1 MKLNIRGIKLTPSQQ
16 IIYDAANDKEHK
28 YVMANISRQQG
39 KTTVVTLLCIQWLSQ
54 PNQEII
60 YFTPTFKLAKRIF
73 GNIAKMLPK
82 SFAVKVNA
90 SDLYLESITGS
101 KLSFHSGEAAQSARG
116 SNCTK
121 LVIDEAAYIKEE
133 IDGQNF
139 YYNIVLPLTK
149 VHCDKIVMISTPRS
163 TFGFFYDLCM
173 QALSG
178 ERNDMIY
185 IKRTIH
191 EDALIT
197 PEEIEELKR
206 GYPPMAW
213 KAEFECLFLAD
224 ALSVF
229 PDYDKCF
236 DIDEYKRTSKCW
248 IAIDPS
254 SVGEDNTIL
263 TVVNEL
269 NQIKQ
274 YKIDGSLDNKYAT
287 LAKLINDYNPVATY
301 MESNSIGE
309 VMADQV
315 KKKLTRKSNFYTF
328 ATTNETKK
336 DYISL
341 IAVNIANGTIHFE
354 RDNKLLFSELGTF
367 TYKLTKT
374 GNITYAAQEPF
385 HDDTVTSLGIAL
397 QCKEDFKLNNVMKRD
412 NFIKSNIK
420 FYG

>member
-28 YVMANISRQQG
+28 YVMANLSRQQG

-274 YKIDGSLDNKYAT
+274 YKIDGSLDEKYSKIAH
-287 LAKLINDYNPVATY
+287 LINVYAPIATY

-328 ATTNETKK
+328 ATTNESKK

-397 QCKEDFKLNNVMKRD
+397 QAKEDFKHTGGYAFANNFNKVIR
-412 NFIKSNIK
+412 
-420 FYG
+420 

>member
-1 MKLNIRGIKLTPSQQ
+1 MKVNVKGIKLTESQRL
-16 IIYDAANDKEHK
+16 IYNAANDKEHK

-54 PNQEII
+54 KNQEII
-60 YFTPTFKLAKRIF
+60 YFTPTYSLAKRIY
-73 GNIAKMLPK
+73 GKIAKMLPQNFVAK
-82 SFAVKVNA
+82 ANA
-90 SDLYLESITGS
+90 SDLVIESVTGS
-101 KLSFHSGEAAQSARG
+101 QLRFFSGEAAQSARG

-149 VHCDKIVMISTPRS
+149 VHCDKIVMISTPKS
-163 TFGFFYDLCM
+163 TFGFYYELCM

-178 ERNDMIY
+178 ERKDMIY
-185 IKRTIH
+185 IKRTIYD
-191 EDALIT
+191 DALIDKN
-197 PEEIEELKR
+197 EIEELKKN
-206 GYPPMAW
+206 YPPMAW
-213 KAEFECLFLAD
+213 KAEFECLFITD

-229 PDYDKCF
+229 PDYEKCF
-236 DIDEYKRTSKCW
+236 DIDECKKTKCW
-248 IAIDPS
+248 IGIDPS
-254 SVGEDNTIL
+254 SVGEDNTI
-263 TVVNEL
+263 VSIVNDRNEV
-269 NQIKQ
+269 KQ
-274 YKIDGSLDNKYAT
+274 YKIEGNLDEKYSKIAH
-287 LAKLINDYNPVATY
+287 LINSYAPIATY

-309 VMADQV
+309 VMANEV
-315 KKKLTRKSNFYTF
+315 KKKLARKSNFYTF

-374 GNITYAAQEPF
+374 GNITYAASEPF

-412 NFIKSNIK
+412 NFIRSNVK

>member
-28 YVMANISRQQG
+28 YVMANLSRQQG

-82 SFAVKVNA
+82 TFAVKVNA

-101 KLSFHSGEAAQSARG
+101 KLSFHSGEAAQAVRG

-178 ERNDMIY
+178 ERKDMIY
-185 IKRTIH
+185 IKRTIY

-248 IAIDPS
+248 IGIDPS

-274 YKIDGSLDNKYAT
+274 YKIDGSLDEKYDKIAH
-287 LAKLINDYNPVATY
+287 LINVYAPIATY

-315 KKKLTRKSNFYTF
+315 KKKLTRKGNFYTF
-328 ATTNETKK
+328 STTNESKK

-341 IAVNIANGTIHFE
+341 IAVDIANGTIHFE
-354 RDNKLLFSELGTF
+354 RDNKLLYSELGTF

-397 QCKEDFKLNNVMKRD
+397 QCKEDFKTNAQNGFVLSGVKVLR
-412 NFIKSNIK
+412 
-420 FYG
+420 

>member
-54 PNQEII
+54 KNQEII

-90 SDLYLESITGS
+90 SDLYLETITGS
-101 KLSFHSGEAAQSARG
+101 KLSFHSGEAAQAVRG

-185 IKRTIH
+185 IKRTIY

-328 ATTNETKK
+328 ATTNESKK

-397 QCKEDFKLNNVMKRD
+397 QAKEDFKHTGGYAFANNFNKVIR
-412 NFIKSNIK
+412 
-420 FYG
+420 